1 MSPREWLETIRA
13 RGAIVTVE
21 SRDRIVIAPDVL
33 TDAEAAELAQVKP
46 ALLALLRSS
55 APVHHVAALEAVLTR
70 MAELAVA
77 AADDEHVDSGE
88 LVQLRKERA
97 CLISEVGPGYAEALE
112 GEVLRVFR
120 SETVRC
126 GRCGGLGHDGGCSQ

>member
-21 SRDRIVIAPDVL
+21 SRDRIVIEPDVL

-55 APVHHVAALEAVLTR
+55 APGHHVTAFEAVLTR

-77 AADDEHVDSGE
+77 AADDEHVDPGE
-88 LVQLRKERA
+88 LVQLRQERSR
-97 CLISEVGPGYAEALE
+97 LISEVGPAYAEALE
-112 GEVLRVFR
+112 GEVLRAFR
-120 SETVRC
+120 SETARC